1 MEVRSVP
8 YQEPF
13 RNETKGPLERT
24 NVKHGLF
31 MRLDQIT
38 LFFHYFVLIS
48 GQSIWFLGV
57 QMEIR
62 MRTAS
67 TRQYSR
73 ASPYRAVALSIIIN
87 DS

>member
-24 NVKHGLF
+24 NVKHGLI
-31 MRLDQIT
+31 MRLDPIT
-38 LFFHYFVLIS
+38 FFSHYFILIS
-48 GQSIWFLGV
+48 GQSIWVLGV
-57 QMEIR
+57 HMEIR
-62 MRTAS
+62 MRIAS

-73 ASPYRAVALSIIIN
+73 ASPYRAVA
-87 DS
+87 